1 MSDRKPR
8 RPAAYKLD
16 EIRLGEDEAPS
27 RSRARTAEPDPLVV
41 PEPDAF
47 AEPSDGAVVPAIEPR
62 RPRPRWPRVF
72 FAAAGG
78 LLTLA
83 LGLAVDNLV
92 RSLFDR
98 GDWFGWLGLTLTA
111 LALIALLALAI
122 REAIGLLRL
131 RRITHLQEL
140 AGEAVAADD
149 RQGARETCRE
159 MIALYEH
166 RPESARGRTA
176 LEAHMKEII
185 DGRDLVGLAETEL
198 LAKRDAEARAIVLSS
213 AKRVSVVTA
222 ISPRA
227 LVDVL
232 FVLVEILR
240 LIRRLA
246 TLYGGRP
253 GTLGFLRLA
262 RRTIGHLAITG
273 GIAAGD
279 SLFQQVLGHGIAAR
293 ISTRLGEGVINGILT
308 ARVGIAAIDVCR
320 PLPFVVARPPRIGDI
335 IGELTRR
342 AEEDSAEP
350 KTPTP
355 G

>member
-1 MSDRKPR
+1 M
-8 RPAAYKLD
+8 
-16 EIRLGEDEAPS
+16 
-27 RSRARTAEPDPLVV
+27 VV

-47 AEPSDGAVVPAIEPR
+47 AEPAEGAVVAVPPR
-62 RPRPRWPRVF
+62 RRRTRWTRLF
-72 FAAAGG
+72 WAAAGG
-78 LLTLA
+78 LLALA

-98 GDWFGWLGLTLTA
+98 GDWLGWIG
-111 LALIALLALAI
+111 LALTGLAALALLALAV
-122 REAIGLLRL
+122 REAIGLLRI
-131 RRITHLQEL
+131 RRITHIQDL
-140 AGEAVAADD
+140 AAEAVADDD
-149 RQGARETCRE
+149 RRKARETCRE
-159 MIALYEH
+159 LIGLYES
-166 RPESARGRTA
+166 RPETARGRTA
-176 LEAHMKEII
+176 LEGHLGEII

-198 LAKRDAEARAIVLSS
+198 LAKLDAEARAMVLSS
-213 AKRVSVVTA
+213 AKRTSLVTA

-232 FVLVEILR
+232 FVLTEIMR
-240 LIRRLA
+240 LIRRVA

-262 RRTIGHLAITG
+262 RRSISHLAITG

-308 ARVGIAAIDVCR
+308 ARVGIAAVDVCR
-320 PLPFVVARPPRIGDI
+320 PLPFIAARPPRIGDI
-335 IGELTRR
+335 VGELTRR
-342 AEEDSAEP
+342 AEEEATPEP
-350 KTPTP
+350 KTRTP